1 MFRLAFTLHFVIG
14 ATLAGV
20 GVIAALVSGQDTV
33 QSILIAAGL
42 GYVASFPLAWLV
54 SKKLYAM
61 R

>member
-20 GVIAALVSGQDTV
+20 AVVAALVSGQDTLRP
-33 QSILIAAGL
+33 ILIAAGL
-42 GYVASFPLAWLV
+42 GYLISFPIAWLV
-54 SKKLYAM
+54 TKKIYNL

>member
-20 GVIAALVSGQDTV
+20 GVIAALVTGQDTL
-33 QSILIAAGL
+33 QPILIAAAL
-42 GYVASFPLAWLV
+42 GYLISFPISWV
-54 SKKLYAM
+54 ISKKLYES